1 MADMREVPLVF
12 SLKGFEALEKQRLRA
27 EAAERGRAEAEQAR
41 VLAEIR
47 MRQERAEVEVRR
59 QAELSVRERAARLD
73 ALRLA
78 AVERA
83 RIEAEAAARLEELE
97 SRHAH
102 AQRMQKL
109 TEESK
114 ARASRRVAV
123 SLGAVLVASLA
134 VVVALY
140 VAKWS
145 PESKRLS
152 HAYDKLV
159 LAERE
164 RGAEV
169 QRLLAAADAERAR
182 LRAENTRLRRELERR
197 DPPKDQ

>member
-114 ARASRRVAV
+114 ARASRRLAV

-134 VVVALY
+134 AAVALY
-140 VAKWS
+140 FAKWS
-145 PESKRLS
+145 PESRRLS
-152 HAYDKLV
+152 HAYEKLV

>member
-145 PESKRLS
+145 PESRRLS